1 MCFHALLRWSDIA
14 VLQVKHIRVSR
25 WSLHVT
31 IPKSK
36 TDQIGQ
42 GCGLVISAL
51 PGSTFCPV
59 KLTRRY
65 LAFFKTQE
73 GWLQPRSKSYSSP
86 VTSGPAEKFK
96 LSYATSLADL
106 RRLIR
111 LTGRDAKDFSEH
123 SGRRGGAS
131 LAHRQGLSWLDIKR
145 MGRWKSDS
153 ASQKYVDVA
162 PGSINPVSASLA
174 RCVSGSSVSEDYRL
188 SHPPDGSRLLKFQP
202 EVIKARSSGLGNKS
216 NSLMFISMTY
226 LFFQS

>member
-1 MCFHALLRWSDIA
+1 MCFHGLLRWSDIA

-25 WSLHVT
+25 SSLHIT

-59 KLTRRY
+59 QLTRRY
-65 LAFFKTQE
+65 LTFFRTQE
-73 GWLQPRSKSYSSP
+73 GWLQPRSA
-86 VTSGPAEKFK
+86 TTGPAEKFK

-162 PGSINPVSASLA
+162 PGPINPVSASLA
-174 RCVSGSSVSEDYRL
+174 RCVSGSSVSDDYRV
-188 SHPPDGSRLLKFQP
+188 SHPARREQAQKISARGYKGSLVWTRK
-202 EVIKARSSGLGNKS
+202 
-216 NSLMFISMTY
+216 
-226 LFFQS
+226 